1 MVATVKVV
9 NFLVKKMTVLAHV
22 VILMVENAGEVAQD
36 QDAVVQSAEVDPVDV
51 EDIKVGSLF
60 VLFFAY
66 LSDK

>member
-36 QDAVVQSAEVDPVDV
+36 QNAVVQSAEVDPVDV